1 MEPQWPMRVTSH
13 ELIPVF
19 VDGGGP
25 GTVHLVE
32 RAEDYHHGAGVAAE
46 ENGSWSGA
54 DALSAAGWRTRTLC
68 GLRRAEMAP
77 EVDAADLLAGRDWL
91 GCRSCRRIVE
101 GWLSAP
107 PPAEGEEAALR
118 WLLDAVLE
126 VGEALIEGVPL
137 PRVEAFRCRVRKEL
151 KAMIGGAVRT
161 ERIGPAALH
170 IRSGLVQDA
179 KTPERWQEELHAAAQ
194 RMWDIQSGRPVDSP
208 RWRRHWN
215 DIIDTD

>member
-1 MEPQWPMRVTSH
+1 MRVMSR

-32 RAEDYHHGAGVAAE
+32 RGEDDQHGGPVAPE
-46 ENGSWSGA
+46 ENGSWSGG

-68 GLRRAEMAP
+68 GLRRAEMVP
-77 EVDAADLLAGRDWL
+77 EVDAADLLAGSDWL
-91 GCRSCRRIVE
+91 GCGSCRRIVE
-101 GWLSAP
+101 GWLSPP
-107 PPAEGEEAALR
+107 PPAEGEEVALR
-118 WLLDAVLE
+118 WLLDVVLE

-137 PRVEAFRCRVRKEL
+137 PREEAFRRRVRKEL

-161 ERIGPAALH
+161 ERIGPAALY

-179 KTPERWQEELHAAAQ
+179 KTPERWDEELYVAAQ
-194 RMWDIQSGRPVDSP
+194 RMWDIQSGRPVDPP